1 MADGMMAS
9 GQAGVADKPRA
20 ASDTKGLF
28 RFGWGLVALLFGGLA
43 LWSVFAP
50 FEGAVLAS
58 GAIAVE
64 SNQQAV
70 QHLEG
75 GIVGELYVKEGDRV
89 VAGQTLIKLDGTAV
103 AARLASI
110 EARLFE
116 LLGEEARLV
125 AERDGTEDIA
135 VRDSL
140 SELGDNPRLRSIL
153 ASQRELLQAR
163 AASRATQVSLLNQSV
178 RQLRRRIQGLT
189 NEIAANDRQ
198 SFLIDEEVA
207 GLEVLLGKGLAPRP
221 RLLALQRQQSQL
233 LGTREGLSAQVATTE
248 IEIGEARIELN
259 QLTEGFREDVLTQ
272 IRDVQTQASE
282 LIEQRV
288 AAIDELERLLI
299 LAPRS
304 GRVIGV
310 RAHTVGGVIA
320 PRDPIMHIVPEG
332 DALIA
337 RVRISPSDIDKV
349 SPGSEAILR
358 FPAFSANVTPEVY
371 GSVSSVSADALQD
384 VNTGQFYF
392 EGILEIPA
400 DRLSNQAFVL
410 VPGMPVDASL
420 KTESRTVISYLLK
433 PLFDAMSKT
442 FRE

>member
-1 MADGMMAS
+1 
-9 GQAGVADKPRA
+9 
-20 ASDTKGLF
+20 
-28 RFGWGLVALLFGGLA
+28 
-43 LWSVFAP
+43 
-50 FEGAVLAS
+50 
-58 GAIAVE
+58 
-64 SNQQAV
+64 
-70 QHLEG
+70 
-75 GIVGELYVKEGDRV
+75 
-89 VAGQTLIKLDGTAV
+89 
-103 AARLASI
+103 
-110 EARLFE
+110 
-116 LLGEEARLV
+116 
-125 AERDGTEDIA
+125 
-135 VRDSL
+135 
-140 SELGDNPRLRSIL
+140 
-153 ASQRELLQAR
+153 
-163 AASRATQVSLLNQSV
+163 
-178 RQLRRRIQGLT
+178 LT
-189 NEIAANDRQ
+189 NEIAAIDRQ

-310 RAHTVGGVIA
+310 RAHTVGGIIA
-320 PRDPIMHIVPEG
+320 PRDPIMHVVPEG
-332 DALIA
+332 DTLIA

-400 DRLSNQAFVL
+400 DRLSNQEFVL

-420 KTESRTVISYLLK
+420 KTKSRTVISYLLK